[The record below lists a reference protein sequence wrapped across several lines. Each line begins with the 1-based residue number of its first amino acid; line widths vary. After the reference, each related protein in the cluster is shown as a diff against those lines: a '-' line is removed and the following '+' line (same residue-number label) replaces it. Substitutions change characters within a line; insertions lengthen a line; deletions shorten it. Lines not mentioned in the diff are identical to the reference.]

1 MEELI
6 AILQGLKPDVDFEKE
21 TNLVTGGILDSFD
34 VVSLVMELNNTFD
47 IEITASDM
55 VFENSIQLLQFWRW
69 WNVFRMNNSAK
80 GICFCEK
87 QIPLSDTIP

>member
-55 VFENSIQLLQFWRW
+55 VFENFDTAAAILALVERLQY
-69 WNVFRMNNSAK
+69 
-80 GICFCEK
+80 E
-87 QIPLSDTIP
+87 